1 MVDGTVLPC
10 TRSKSIFYR
19 RLIHQTWPKLS
30 GVDKLVELHDLSIV
44 AHPDDDLLFLN
55 PDIAAGIRAGHL
67 TRTVFV
73 VASVMQGLPRYWEH
87 RERGSEEAYA
97 YMAGVDN
104 HWRIEKIRVAGSL
117 LDLHVLVNAPH
128 VSLIFLQLPDNA
140 DPRPDVTT
148 LRDLF
153 DGSPI
158 RLIETIDGACTY
170 SKEDL
175 IILLTSIM
183 EEFQATTIRL
193 QNPYATLD
201 NDLAGI
207 GGPTTSEP
215 PFPDHPDHTRVAKL
229 AEAAQLAYSARHTIV
244 RYRNYD
250 IQNEGE
256 NLTLLERR
264 EKMRI
269 FETYAN
275 HDDLI
280 GDKCTGDPRSVQ
292 MQVFEPWT
300 ARRYFALTP
309 PITG

>member
-1 MVDGTVLPC
+1 LVD
-10 TRSKSIFYR
+10 
-19 RLIHQTWPKLS
+19 
-30 GVDKLVELHDLSIV
+30 HDLSIV

-67 TRTVFV
+67 TTTVFA
-73 VASVMQGLPRYWEH
+73 VASVMEGLPGYWEH

-104 HWRIEKIRVAGSL
+104 HWQTKKIKVAGSL
-117 LDLHVLVNAPH
+117 LDLRVLVNAPH
-128 VSLIFLQLPDNA
+128 VRLIFLQLPDNA
-140 DPRPDVTT
+140 DPRPGVTT
-148 LRDLF
+148 LRDLY
-153 DGSPI
+153 DGSPL
-158 RLIETIDGACTY
+158 RLIETIDGASTY

-175 IILLTSIM
+175 LILLTSIM
-183 EEFQATTIRL
+183 EEFQVTTIRL
-193 QNPYATLD
+193 QNPYAMLD
-201 NDLAGI
+201 NDRAGI

-215 PFPDHPDHTRVAKL
+215 PYPDHPDHIRVAKL
-229 AEAAQLAYSARHTIV
+229 AEAAQQGYSVRHTVV

-256 NLTLLERR
+256 NLTLLERQ

-269 FETYAN
+269 FAIYAA

-280 GDKCTGDPRSVQ
+280 GDRCSEDPRCVQ

-300 ARRYFALTP
+300 ARRYFAAP
-309 PITG
+309 PATAR